1 MISQTSPV
9 SIDPQFLSSPHV
21 TLSTLQTLRQK
32 VESEG
37 AVTFKKWQSDIHRA
51 KFLPSALNL
60 SQYLALRQY
69 DLREQDET
77 TAILRELQY
86 ALMLRGEMTENY
98 YCTEINPKFCMI
110 CCP

>member
-9 SIDPQFLSSPHV
+9 SIDPQFLSSPHG

-69 DLREQDET
+69 DLRE
-77 TAILRELQY
+77 LQY